1 MSANPGKIVT
11 IYQFSKLF
19 ASAFTKAFT
28 PRNITSSFRVTG
40 VYPLNRRAIPIPGN
54 YCQPC
59 GALTPTAKVAETHG
73 IDYLP
78 FYTPSK
84 PVVQRRVRFDSD
96 DDLSIEPSET
106 NSERCISFTTEEME
120 KFQCRYEEGYDLDID
135 ERYNLWLQTIHPSSL
150 TPSIPKASSI
160 LSLDSTFNDLGMST
174 DLSPIVPDDV
184 DENTWFAD
192 GTDQSRVRDESHCAS
207 FASNLT
213 TTGCRSA
220 LAEFL
225 FFPTPP
231 GAKMKLES
239 PGKARV
245 LTSSEHLE
253 EMNRKEEEKCEKEE
267 KKELKRKQRE
277 EKKAMNTAKTTRKLK
292 GMFEFIVKK
301 E

>member
-1 MSANPGKIVT
+1 M
-11 IYQFSKLF
+11 
-19 ASAFTKAFT
+19 
-28 PRNITSSFRVTG
+28 
-40 VYPLNRRAIPIPGN
+40 
-54 YCQPC
+54 
-59 GALTPTAKVAETHG
+59 
-73 IDYLP
+73 
-78 FYTPSK
+78 
-84 PVVQRRVRFDSD
+84 RFDSD

-160 LSLDSTFNDLGMST
+160 SSLDSTFKDLGMST

-192 GTDQSRVRDESHCAS
+192 DPDQSRVRDESHCAS

-225 FFPTPP
+225 ILPTPP
-231 GAKMKLES
+231 GAKMKLKS

-253 EMNRKEEEKCEKEE
+253 ETNRKEEEKREKERTQKE
-267 KKELKRKQRE
+267 TARRKKSDEHCK
-277 EKKAMNTAKTTRKLK
+277 NH
-292 GMFEFIVKK
+292 
-301 E
+301 